1 MTLED
6 IQQRG
11 LLERILLVI
20 TGDFGRTP
28 KINKRGGRDHWANLC
43 TLAFAG
49 GGLRM
54 GQVIGQSARHN
65 DGPASEPVS
74 TADMMATILHTLF
87 DVGQLRLQSKV
98 PSDLMRFVQRGKPLE
113 QLF

>member
-1 MTLED
+1 MSNK
-6 IQQRG
+6 
-11 LLERILLVI
+11 ILLVI

-28 KINKRGGRDHWANLC
+28 RVNKRGGRDHWAKLG

-54 GQVIGQSARHN
+54 GQVVGQSARN
-65 DGPASEPVS
+65 LDVPASDPIS
-74 TADMMATILHTLF
+74 TPNLMTTIMHTLF
-87 DVGQLRLQSKV
+87 DVGQLRL
-98 PSDLMRFVQRGKPLE
+98 VQGLPRNLTQLIETGTPIK